1 MAKNAS
7 EYTSDVQKQK
17 PKDGE
22 KRLNTPDVDVPPGSD
37 NVRRMVFD
45 EVRTIL
51 TSQIFFGSDH
61 QFRL

>member
-1 MAKNAS
+1 
-7 EYTSDVQKQK
+7 VQKQK